1 MTRVGRITSDTMSS
15 AALSVLVVDD
25 TSANRNLMAAFLA
38 KLGHEAVFAVDG
50 VEALE
55 RFGQRRPDMI
65 LMDLMMPRMD
75 GFEATRLVRE
85 RQGAIWTPIV
95 IMSALNSDA
104 DIVAGLDAGADD
116 YLVKPVSFAVFAAKM
131 RTIQRLLEM
140 ERRQRELLD
149 RMHAISNAVIDGIIT
164 IDETGVIQS
173 ANPAA
178 CKMFGYEN
186 DALAGKSVSV
196 LAAPPDGRQSD
207 RQLANYLAG
216 GTAGMIGTVREL
228 QGERAD
234 GEVFPLEVGV
244 TELQIDDHR
253 LYIGVMRD
261 ISERLIQHAAL
272 AENAAR
278 LQRYHDEQQREQEL
292 ARQIMAS
299 QVDAAGLRDARVHF
313 TVMPARRF
321 SGDLVVAASSP
332 GGRLYAMLADATG
345 HGLSAAIS
353 VQPVL
358 PVFYAL
364 VARDVPL
371 AQLVGELNAVLHRS
385 LPIGRFVGAA
395 LACLNRQG
403 DDVEI
408 WVGGVPEMVLVGADG
423 RVRQR
428 FESNHLPLGV
438 IETGTEGCEV
448 AHARTLPGDQLV
460 MYSDGVIEA
469 TNDKA
474 EGFGRLR
481 LEEVL
486 RAHAKDMRIDALR
499 IALAEHLAGASAH
512 DDMSALM
519 LDCAPHPH

>member
-1 MTRVGRITSDTMSS
+1 MSS
-15 AALSVLVVDD
+15 AALTVLVVDD
-25 TSANRNLMAAFLA
+25 TAANRNLVAAFLA

-55 RFGQRRPDMI
+55 RFEQRRPDMI

-85 RQGAIWTPIV
+85 RQGDIWTPIV
-95 IMSALNSDA
+95 IMSALNTDA

-131 RTIQRLLEM
+131 RTVQRLLDM

-164 IDETGVIQS
+164 IDEQGVIQS

-178 CKMFGYEN
+178 CKMFGYEDN
-186 DALAGKSVSV
+186 ALAGKSVGV
-196 LAAPPDGRQSD
+196 LAAPPGGREDGRQ
-207 RQLANYLAG
+207 LATYLAG

-228 QGERAD
+228 DGERAD

-244 TELQIDDHR
+244 TELHIDDHR

-299 QVDAAGLRDARVHF
+299 QVDAAGLRDPRVHF

-321 SGDLVVAASSP
+321 SGDLVVTASSP

-371 AQLVGELNAVLHRS
+371 AQLVGELNTVLHRS

-395 LACLNRQG
+395 LACLNSDG
-403 DDVEI
+403 DDIEV
-408 WVGGVPEMVLVGADG
+408 WVGGVPEVALLGADG
-423 RVRQR
+423 RVRRR
-428 FESNHLPLGV
+428 FESSHLPLGV
-438 IETGTEGCEV
+438 VETDDEGCQVTRSPAE
-448 AHARTLPGDQLV
+448 PGDQLV

-469 TNDKA
+469 TNDMA
-474 EGFGRLR
+474 EGFGLLR
-481 LEEVL
+481 LEAVL
-486 RAHAKDMRIDALR
+486 MSHARGMRIDELR

-512 DDMSALM
+512 DDMSAL
-519 LDCAPHPH
+519 LIDCAPHPQTPARTEPAR